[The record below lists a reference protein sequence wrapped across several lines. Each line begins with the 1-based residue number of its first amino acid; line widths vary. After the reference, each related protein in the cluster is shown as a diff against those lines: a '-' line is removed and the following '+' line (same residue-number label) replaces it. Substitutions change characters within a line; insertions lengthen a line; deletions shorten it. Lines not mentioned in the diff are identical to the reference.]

1 MKHVG
6 KVQTPYPQN
15 NYAELKLKS
24 EVLITKIIEETSVE
38 NIVLAR
44 LFNMYGYHD
53 RFSIISKLI
62 NAINKEDEVNINNMG
77 KSKRDFIFID
87 DTIRSIMDI
96 INGVYIMG
104 Q

>member
-1 MKHVG
+1 MRSFVFISSASIYG
-6 KVQTPYPQN
+6 KNNEACKESTTPYPQN

-62 NAINKEDEVNINNMG
+62 NVINKEDEVNINNMG
-77 KSKRDFIFID
+77 KARE
-87 DTIRSIMDI
+87 TL
-96 INGVYIMG
+96 YL
-104 Q
+104 